1 MGSSSSSKAETG
13 ASARPATESKRGDAA
28 SDVPK
33 LYNPDKVVVT
43 RDTSLTDREQLATM
57 QMMDVLRADSMA
69 KAMWHAEH
77 QLEAQDNTGIPYVY
91 KRLELPLDDEG
102 YVVTCAPDDPDA
114 IRSFY
119 DK

>member
-1 MGSSSSSKAETG
+1 MRSSSSSTAETG
-13 ASARPATESKRGDAA
+13 ARPAPESKAGDMA
-28 SDVPK
+28 SDVPR

-114 IRSFY
+114 ISSFY